1 MMVLGTVVPYL
12 VFSLAKA
19 GGRLFVSNNASK

>member
-19 GGRLFVSNNASK
+19 GGRFVSNNASK